1 MLLPAFLK
9 SRQARDMD
17 LFLHSL
23 YLAEEPVV
31 LAGYTSLIDLPQT
44 IVMLRQLALNADD
57 AGKPLFDR
65 DSGVGTPLREP
76 GEQEVLDALAAG
88 DALICSESGDRWLRL
103 VPVGRTLSRALESP
117 TTENVLRG
125 AISAFN
131 EDLDTNVGLVK
142 KHMSSDMLRIRS
154 YTLGLSQRRKTVL
167 LYAEGKI
174 REPLLRSIVQ
184 KLETLPDRDISDLQ
198 ALSAFFG
205 FSKWSPITRF
215 NTSEL
220 PQEAAFALEHGKAVL
235 LLDRFPF
242 ALVLPSLLSDMF
254 VSQNDRNFP
263 VIIMFSFR
271 ILRILGVLVNVLL
284 PGLYVALVSV
294 NPEVLRIEIA
304 LSIAGSREGVP
315 YPSLVETLL
324 LLLVLELTL
333 ESAIRL
339 PKTIGPTIT
348 MVGGII
354 LGQAVVQAKLVS
366 NVLII
371 ILAASTIANFTVIG
385 FQNATALRLYK
396 YLLLV
401 LSAMFGVLG
410 LFIGIVVICAYFS
423 YGNTFGIPYLS
434 RWKAGRRYG

>member
-1 MLLPAFLK
+1 MKLPAFLE
-9 SRQARDMD
+9 SRQAKDSD

-23 YLAEEPVV
+23 FLAGESVY
-31 LAGYTSLIDLPQT
+31 LAGYTSLIDLPQS
-44 IVMLRQLALNADD
+44 IVMLRQLALNAAG
-57 AGKPLFDR
+57 AGKALFDR
-65 DSGVGTPLREP
+65 DSGVGTPMREP
-76 GEQEVLDALAAG
+76 SEQEVLDALAAG
-88 DALICSESGDRWLRL
+88 DALICSQSGDRCLRL
-103 VPVGRTLSRALESP
+103 IPVGRTLSRALESP

-131 EDLDTNVGLVK
+131 EDLDTNVGLIK
-142 KHMSSDMLRIRS
+142 KHLPSDTLRIRS
-154 YTLGLSQRRKTVL
+154 YSLGQSQRRKTVL

-174 REPLLRSIVQ
+174 REQLLQSIVQ
-184 KLETLPDRDISDLQ
+184 KLETLPDVDIPDLQ
-198 ALSAFFG
+198 ALSDFFG
-205 FSKWSPITRF
+205 FPKWALITRY

-263 VIIMFSFR
+263 AIIMFSFR
-271 ILRILGVLVNVLL
+271 LLRVLGVLVNVLL

-315 YPSLVETLL
+315 YPALVETLL
-324 LLLVLELTL
+324 LLLILELTL

-339 PKTIGPTIT
+339 PTTIGPTIT

-385 FQNATALRLYK
+385 FQNATALRLGK

-410 LFIGIVVICAYFS
+410 LFVGIVVICAYI
-423 YGNTFGIPYLS
+423 GHVNTFGVPYLS